1 MFAWLCVHEWCV
13 YVRTQAGSGSP
24 TMAAAIQDF
33 QRSESDRLNE
43 VKGHLEIAL
52 LEKHFLRKSPRK
64 LAHTNIHQQS
74 TLLDTA
80 LFEQVYTLG
89 IALQICSVVGCID
102 QMFVGSLSVHV
113 GEKLFKLVSLS
124 HKPPCLPQRDFLYPE
139 SPSSVP
145 REKPLN
151 CAMVKQSL

>member
-74 TLLDTA
+74 TLLDTSCSFWTGIHA
-80 LFEQVYTLG
+80 RHCTSNLLCCWVYRPNVCWQLIG
-89 IALQICSVVGCID
+89 SCWWKSVQAGFAFPQAAVSTTERFPVPRIP
-102 QMFVGSLSVHV
+102 
-113 GEKLFKLVSLS
+113 LVSS
-124 HKPPCLPQRDFLYPE
+124 QRKAL
-139 SPSSVP
+139 
-145 REKPLN
+145 KL
-151 CAMVKQSL
+151 CHG